1 MSMLRATHLAKVQS
15 EMYERRWERFYVKR
29 PARIVAVN
37 RGLSGIT
44 MRHCE
49 IVDISQGGA
58 GIHVSTTIGLPEH
71 YYLQVPG
78 ISERIG
84 CAEVYRNGSRIGV
97 RFIMALPENML
108 HRIVR
113 ADFMIGEKMERAQ
126 RR

>member
-1 MSMLRATHLAKVQS
+1 MLRATHLAKVQS

-58 GIHVSTTIGLPEH
+58 GIHLTTTIGLPEH
-71 YYLQVPG
+71 YYLQVLG
-78 ISERIG
+78 LSERIG
-84 CAEVYRNGSRIGV
+84 CAEIYRNGSRVGV
-97 RFIMALPENML
+97 KFIMALPENML

-113 ADFMIGEKMERAQ
+113 ADFLIGENLGQSK